1 MGNCNRCW
9 RKTDELD
16 FFGICSACSIKDS
29 IKKSSEKENTSNTS
43 GSSVEGS
50 LMLYFS
56 FFFQVLVHFFSDR
69 LFPFEIGGFWRGCI
83 MGVIYYLLI
92 EFLDKLNERGFFI
105 KLLVRFP
112 LQLLCWGWVLY
123 FWGTLFIG

>member
-1 MGNCNRCW
+1 MGQKIGLCLRCFSN
-9 RKTDELD
+9 DVP
-16 FFGICSACSIKDS
+16 I
-29 IKKSSEKENTSNTS
+29 SSVSVCDPCRIASSMKKENTSNTS
-43 GSSVEGS
+43 GSNFDGS

-92 EFLDKLNERGFFI
+92 EFIDKLNERGFFI

-112 LQLLCWGWVLY
+112 IQLLCWGWVLY
-123 FWGTLFIG
+123 FWGTLFFR